1 MQASL
6 VKFAGFLFNREQGT
20 LSLNDE
26 FIHLEHQQSKI
37 LSVLI
42 DNKDRVVT
50 RDQIAEQVW
59 QGIVVEDNTISKAI
73 TRLRKVLND
82 NAKSPQIIK
91 TIPKKGYKFIAEIE
105 PHVEVLSKPVK
116 QEPKFQFPIN
126 GLNPKL
132 VIGAVVL
139 LIAAWVLSD
148 AIVQKQPPQLPS
160 SISRPPKPIS
170 FREGVELNAHLHA
183 DKKRLIFVGDTDQG
197 YGVFTKN
204 VGEATAKALVSLTS
218 RHVYPK
224 WLAIDGY
231 SFVYSDIDAQ
241 GQCQIYKVMLET
253 DSRVQSSVSIAS
265 CSSDEPVEVFYA
277 GDPVSLFWSDSAGS
291 WQQTLQ
297 DSRRKASP
305 RNYSNSKYQMP
316 SPDARRWAYLTDTAD
331 GTLITVYDLKRET
344 TLLTKQ
350 LPFVISHV
358 KWAKNSDALY
368 HLGEHPANQLF
379 RVTLDGEHQ
388 GEQQL
393 MASTS
398 VGVMTSISDVQT
410 ENSIEFVISAV
421 DLDVHQMNQGVE
433 SKLVN
438 SPFPDYNPAM
448 AKSAN
453 QLAFAS
459 KRTGSAQ
466 IWIQSRAVSP
476 YQLTQFERASYI
488 FDIAWSPD
496 DAKLLVKR
504 NSSLHVIDIETKK
517 DTVLPLN
524 SDTKVAWQWLSPTL
538 LAYVD
543 TTSQSLFTFD
553 TATEDTTLLRTNVS
567 WAQYHKGFWYISDAD
582 GNDLYKF
589 DREMVVQETV
599 STALRKRHWLVN
611 NDRVYLV
618 NINAN
623 EPSSLAELMKD
634 GEELLVLSGGFNP
647 MSMKSA
653 PNGALVFHRIS
664 RNEANIYQLKLN

>member
-1 MQASL
+1 MQVSL
-6 VKFAGFLFNREQGT
+6 VKFAGYVFDKELGT

-42 DNKDRVVT
+42 DNKERVVT
-50 RDQIAEQVW
+50 RDHIAEQVW

-91 TIPKKGYKFIAEIE
+91 TIPKKGYQFIAELE
-105 PHVEVLSKPVK
+105 PHVDVLSKPIG
-116 QEPKFQFPIN
+116 QELVSLYPIRRLSR
-126 GLNPKL
+126 G
-132 VIGAVVL
+132 VIIGVVVL
-139 LIAAWVLSD
+139 LTTAWFLSNS
-148 AIVQKQPPQLPS
+148 IFQKQTPQLPNAIS
-160 SISRPPKPIS
+160 SPPKPIS

-197 YGVFTKN
+197 YGVFTKS
-204 VGEATAKALVSLTS
+204 VAEATAKELISLTS
-218 RHVYPK
+218 RRVYPK
-224 WLAIDGY
+224 WVVADDY

-241 GQCQIYKVMLET
+241 GQCQIYKVMLDT
-253 DSRVQSSVSIAS
+253 DNRVLSSVSIAS

-277 GDPVSLFWSDSAGS
+277 GDPVNLFWSDSAGR
-291 WQQTLQ
+291 WQQTLH
-297 DSRRKASP
+297 DSRRKALP
-305 RNYSNSKYQMP
+305 FDYSNSKYQMP
-316 SPDARRWAYLTDTAD
+316 SPDAKRWAYLTDKAD
-331 GTLITVYDLKRET
+331 GTLITVYDLERET

-388 GEQQL
+388 GEQKL

-410 ENSIEFVISAV
+410 ERTIEFVISAV
-421 DLDVHQMNQGVE
+421 DLDVHQINQGVE

-448 AKSAN
+448 AKSAT

-466 IWIQSRAVSP
+466 IWIQFQADSP

-504 NSSLHVIDIETKK
+504 NNSLHVIDIESKK

-524 SDTKVAWQWLSPTL
+524 SDAKAAWQWLSPTL
-538 LAYVD
+538 LAYVE
-543 TTSQSLFTFD
+543 TASQSLFTFD

-567 WAQYHKGFWYISDAD
+567 WAQYHNGSWYIADAD
-582 GNDLYKF
+582 GNDLHKF
-589 DREMVVQETV
+589 DAEMVVQETV

-611 NDRVYLV
+611 NDRVYAV
-618 NINAN
+618 NTNAN
-623 EPSSLAELMKD
+623 EPSTLAELMKD

-664 RNEANIYQLKLN
+664 RNEANIYQLTLN